1 MAAKLPIPSLTFAPL
16 GTGGLAVAGGRL
28 YTYVAG
34 GTTPQNTFTDETG
47 ASANTNPVILD
58 STGNANVWLTPGA
71 SYRFDL
77 YDSSGVLLRTVDNVP
92 GGTLAGQSS
101 VTANTVFAGPTSGG
115 AAAPAFRALVAAD
128 IPDVSGSYAKTDL
141 SNLGTTNINAALL
154 AQTNVDLGSAAKAFR
169 NLFLWGSGTYGSTS
183 IELTGTPT
191 GARTL
196 TLPNATDTLVGKAT
210 TDTLTNKTF
219 DTAGTGNSLSIAG
232 VAVTANTGTGAMVR
246 TTSPTIVTPTIA
258 SFVNATHNH
267 QNAAGGGTLAQ
278 AAMQP
283 ILPIFAQT
291 ATVTVANSASE
302 LTLVGG
308 GQGSITLPAGFFVV
322 GKSIKI
328 RLSGFHSSTGSPTI
342 TIRIKVGGATIA
354 TASGTS
360 GNGSNDGFSAEM
372 QITCRS
378 TGLTGSIFGQGS
390 YQELHAGGLVQGLN
404 MTGPATVDTTGTL
417 AVDITAQ
424 WGTAALGDTMT
435 ATNFTLENAL

>member
-1 MAAKLPIPSLTFAPL
+1 MAAKLPIPTLTFAPL
-16 GTGGLAVAGGRL
+16 GTGGLAVPGGRL
-28 YTYVAG
+28 YTYIAG

-47 ASANTNPVILD
+47 VSANTNPVVLD

-77 YDSSGVLLRTVDNVP
+77 YDSNGVLLRTVDNVP

-101 VTANTVFAGPTSGG
+101 VTANYVFAGPTSGA

-128 IPDVSGSYAKTDL
+128 IPSISATYATKELD
-141 SNLGTTNINAALL
+141 NLGTTNLNAALL
-154 AQTNVDLGSAAKAFR
+154 AQTGVDLGSSAKAFR
-169 NLFLWGSGTYGSTS
+169 NLFLWGSGTYSSTS

-191 GARTL
+191 GARVL
-196 TLPNATDTLVGKAT
+196 TLPNATDTLTGRNT

-219 DTAGTGNSLSIAG
+219 DTASNTLQIAG

-258 SFVNATHNH
+258 SFTNATHNH

-291 ATVTVANSASE
+291 ATITVANSASE
-302 LTLVGG
+302 LTLVGAG
-308 GQGSITLPAGFFVV
+308 TGSITLPAGFFVV
-322 GKSIKI
+322 GKAIKI
-328 RLSGFHSSTGSPTI
+328 RMSGFHSSTGAPTI
-342 TIRIKVGGATIA
+342 TIKVKIGGTTIA

-360 GNGSNDGFSAEM
+360 GNGSNDGFEVWM
-372 QITCRS
+372 DLICRS
-378 TGLTGSIFGQGS
+378 TGVTGTVFGQGQ
-390 YQELHAGGLVQGLN
+390 YAELHSGGLVQGL
-404 MTGPATVDTTGTL
+404 TPTAPTTVDTTGTL
-417 AVDITAQ
+417 AIDITAQ
-424 WGTAALGDTMT
+424 WGTAAPGDTIS
-435 ATNFTLENAL
+435 ATNFTLENVL